1 MRGWGLQPVDG
12 LWSLQEWW
20 PVVAVGGANL
30 CTCAAEVGVCVR
42 GRGESGGRLGVIYQ
56 KGGSPCIRVAV
67 LILFTYYLVYLIK
80 INRL

>member
-42 GRGESGGRLGVIYQ
+42 GRGESGGAVRGHLPNE
-56 KGGSPCIRVAV
+56 KGGS
-67 LILFTYYLVYLIK
+67 TYQK
-80 INRL
+80 I